1 MSSETAIT
9 VERDAVSRILD
20 AARSLFAEHG
30 FDAVS
35 MNAIAEAAGVSK
47 ANIFH
52 HFKSKDD
59 LYLAVLRTACAS
71 SCEQIERFGQDAGP
85 FEQRLKRYTAEH
97 LKNILDNEQVTRLI
111 QRDLL
116 ENGPQRGRQFA
127 EQVFGQNFGR
137 LVEILREGQL
147 RGELRQDIDPALVAL
162 MVIGTNI
169 TFFQAREVFR
179 HFPDVTFAAAPEA
192 YSRMAMDIVL
202 QGIQPSAPR
211 DTEKE

>member
-1 MSSETAIT
+1 MPEQIP
-9 VERDAVSRILD
+9 ERDAATRILE
-20 AARSLFAEHG
+20 ASRRLFAEHG

-35 MNAIAEAAGVSK
+35 MNAIAEAAEVSK

-52 HFKSKDD
+52 HFKNKDE
-59 LYLAVLRTACAS
+59 LYLATLKTACAA
-71 SCEQIERFGQDAGP
+71 SCGQIDRFGQADGR
-85 FEQRLKRYTAEH
+85 FDERLKRYAAEH
-97 LKNILDNEQVTRLI
+97 LGHILDNEQITRLI

-116 ENGPQRGRQFA
+116 EKGSQRGQQFA
-127 EQVFGQNFGR
+127 EQVFGQNFAR
-137 LVEILREGQL
+137 LVAILREGQR
-147 RGELRQDIDPALVAL
+147 RGELRAEVDPALVAL

-179 HFPDVTFAAAPEA
+179 HFPDVNFAESPET

-202 QGIQPSAPR
+202 QGIQPRGAR

>member
-1 MSSETAIT
+1 MPSETAAS
-9 VERDAVSRILD
+9 VERDAVTRILD

-35 MNAIAEAAGVSK
+35 MNAIAEAASVSK

-59 LYLAVLRTACAS
+59 LYLAVLKTACAA
-71 SCEQIERFGQDAGP
+71 SCDQIERFGRGDGP
-85 FEQRLKRYTAEH
+85 FEARLERYADEH
-97 LKNILDNEQVTRLI
+97 LGHILDNEQITRLI
-111 QRDLL
+111 ERDLL
-116 ENGPQRGRQFA
+116 ENGSQRGRQFA

-137 LVEILREGQL
+137 LVEILREGQK
-147 RGELRQDIDPALVAL
+147 RGELRADIDPALVAL

-179 HFPDVTFAAAPEA
+179 HLPDVNFAESPET
-192 YSRMAMDIVL
+192 YSRMAMDIVFH
-202 QGIQPSAPR
+202 GIQPR
-211 DTEKE
+211 ERNEKE

>member
-1 MSSETAIT
+1 MSTEI
-9 VERDAVSRILD
+9 VERDAVTRILD
-20 AARSLFAEHG
+20 AARRLFAEQG

-35 MNAIAEAAGVSK
+35 MNAIADAAGVSK

-52 HFKSKDD
+52 HFKNKDD
-59 LYLAVLRTACAS
+59 LYLAALKTACAS
-71 SCEQIERFGQDAGP
+71 SCEQIERFGRGEGT
-85 FEQRLKRYTAEH
+85 FEQRLGRYAAEH
-97 LKNILDNEQVTRLI
+97 LNNILGNEEVTRLI

-116 ENGPQRGRQFA
+116 DNGPQRGRQFA

-147 RGELRQDIDPALVAL
+147 RGELRRDIDPALVAL
-162 MVIGTNI
+162 MVIGTNL

-179 HFPDVTFAAAPEA
+179 HFPDVNFAGSPED

-202 QGIQPSAPR
+202 RGAQPCGQ
-211 DTEKE
+211 TEKE